1 MVETTKT
8 KNQTSKAKTISK
20 KVKDEILYMMEMYK
34 HIFMQEDSS
43 TFHDLL
49 IAFKNN
55 PSDLQEDEQAFVNQ
69 FVSYFKTK
77 NLSIDSM
84 LQNKDLFMS
93 RELKQNEGSFFTPLR
108 WARQAHKLVVD
119 TVGLENLKD
128 YNVWD
133 SSCGSGNL
141 LIEFPECKHLF
152 FSTLNPEDIPIVK
165 ERVSKV
171 RPADSFT
178 AFDLDFLSEIDG
190 IFSKGFTSL
199 LPDNLQKALLNNEK
213 FAIILNPPYST
224 RGTDTYVGRELVRLG
239 LTDFKTDLYRQ
250 FVWQVCNLVKAHN
263 LTNVEFVLMVA
274 GSINVSKRA
283 QSTIELLDNTFN
295 YRGGFVYPAREF
307 EGVSDG
313 FEWGISTTHWGIQ
326 DGEPKKHVTY
336 LEMDT
341 YTTTDEQV
349 DVFDYDGSFLR
360 KDRRI
365 IDTGKTEYSVEVQ
378 PSMDVWSQGDI
389 PSDRDTTYVK
399 ISSYGDEVITDDIIL
414 ASKLD
419 KVLFFLYAR
428 DTLRDCPRYITFQTT
443 PLNTGDIE
451 VREDN
456 LDRAI
461 FYMAYGMKVKDWS
474 ERSYQRFIPPVDD
487 DYYRNVYLPNAYL
500 IAFMTRKNMTYA
512 TRELKTR
519 DGLVSYNNPTFFLTE
534 DEIKSSIKHAKV
546 QEDFEKHYKP
556 NTFILNKIKWAYDNA
571 DEVIKQAWDIY
582 KGIHI
587 KYLENRLPIEGQPL
601 TSAYD
606 LNFSQIRRLENFDK
620 KDEEA
625 YVESF
630 EKALSKMKEINQGLT
645 FDYGGHYASN

>member
-119 TVGLENLKD
+119 TVGLEELKD

-199 LPDNLQKALLNNEK
+199 LPDNLQTALLNNEK
-213 FAIILNPPYST
+213 
-224 RGTDTYVGRELVRLG
+224 
-239 LTDFKTDLYRQ
+239 
-250 FVWQVCNLVKAHN
+250 
-263 LTNVEFVLMVA
+263 
-274 GSINVSKRA
+274 
-283 QSTIELLDNTFN
+283 LL
-295 YRGGFVYPAREF
+295 
-307 EGVSDG
+307 
-313 FEWGISTTHWGIQ
+313 
-326 DGEPKKHVTY
+326 
-336 LEMDT
+336 
-341 YTTTDEQV
+341 
-349 DVFDYDGSFLR
+349 SF
-360 KDRRI
+360 
-365 IDTGKTEYSVEVQ
+365 
-378 PSMDVWSQGDI
+378 
-389 PSDRDTTYVK
+389 
-399 ISSYGDEVITDDIIL
+399 
-414 ASKLD
+414 
-419 KVLFFLYAR
+419 
-428 DTLRDCPRYITFQTT
+428 
-443 PLNTGDIE
+443 
-451 VREDN
+451 
-456 LDRAI
+456 
-461 FYMAYGMKVKDWS
+461 
-474 ERSYQRFIPPVDD
+474 
-487 DYYRNVYLPNAYL
+487 
-500 IAFMTRKNMTYA
+500 
-512 TRELKTR
+512 
-519 DGLVSYNNPTFFLTE
+519 
-534 DEIKSSIKHAKV
+534 
-546 QEDFEKHYKP
+546 
-556 NTFILNKIKWAYDNA
+556 
-571 DEVIKQAWDIY
+571 
-582 KGIHI
+582 
-587 KYLENRLPIEGQPL
+587 
-601 TSAYD
+601 
-606 LNFSQIRRLENFDK
+606 
-620 KDEEA
+620 
-625 YVESF
+625 
-630 EKALSKMKEINQGLT
+630 
-645 FDYGGHYASN
+645 